1 MKHLQMCAQI
11 FRTKKNKQTQT
22 QKSLK
27 KKKMQM
33 NFLCANVRC
42 LLPTAQ
48 WFPRGYI
55 LPLAAAGLSEQRDVH
70 DTVAR
75 MIKSDHSGLQVHE

>member
-1 MKHLQMCAQI
+1 
-11 FRTKKNKQTQT
+11 
-22 QKSLK
+22 
-27 KKKMQM
+27 M
-33 NFLCANVRC
+33 NFCCANVRC

-75 MIKSDHSGLQVHE
+75 IMKSDHSGLQVHE

>member
-1 MKHLQMCAQI
+1 M
-11 FRTKKNKQTQT
+11 R
-22 QKSLK
+22 
-27 KKKMQM
+27 M
-33 NFLCANVRC
+33 NFRCANVRF

-48 WFPRGYI
+48 WLPRGYI

-75 MIKSDHSGLQVHE
+75 IMKSDHSGLQVHE